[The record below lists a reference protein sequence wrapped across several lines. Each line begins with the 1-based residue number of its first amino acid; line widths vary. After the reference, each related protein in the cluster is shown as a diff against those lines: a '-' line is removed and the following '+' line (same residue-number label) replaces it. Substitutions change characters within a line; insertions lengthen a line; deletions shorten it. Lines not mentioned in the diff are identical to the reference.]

1 MKERNLTMAYHPTQ
15 TLEIEGQYRH
25 HAPIGN
31 GACWLHF
38 TKASKMDLERLL
50 DALSVHPLAK
60 QRLLFGTNIPMVDEY
75 GRHLFLALFVIRPE
89 LQTAKIHLLATE
101 RYVISYMEE
110 DDPLVEK
117 VKERL
122 LHHRE
127 HAIHPGYVIYHF
139 LDITAIRFLQVIDDI
154 ADRIQVLEKQVFK
167 TPFANEIGRSIY
179 RWKIRI
185 HELRQVAEA
194 QEEMMKTIQHTTL
207 PYINAETNPYMQ
219 DVAGRFAR
227 ITAALDTF
235 KESLSGIF
243 DLQLSLKSDH
253 MNVIMKTLT
262 LVSVIFMPMTF
273 IAGVYGMNFEVM
285 PELKWK
291 YGYGFAL
298 LLMAATAA
306 LIALYFKKKGWWG
319 ETGTKEK

>member
-1 MKERNLTMAYHPTQ
+1 MEYHHTETPEVDG
-15 TLEIEGQYRH
+15 LYRR
-25 HAPIGN
+25 HAPIGSET
-31 GACWLHF
+31 CWLHF
-38 TKASKMDLERLL
+38 TAASKVDLERLL

-60 QRLLFGTNIPMVDEY
+60 RRLLFGTDIPMADEY
-75 GRHLFLALFVIRPE
+75 ERSLFLSLFVIRPE
-89 LQTAKIHLLATE
+89 LRTAKIYLLATE
-101 RYVISYMEE
+101 QYVISYMEE

-122 LHHRE
+122 LYHRE
-127 HAIHPGYVIYHF
+127 HALHPGYVLYHF

-154 ADRIQVLEKQVFK
+154 ADRIQALESQVFK
-167 TPFANEIGRSIY
+167 TPFANEIGRNIY

-194 QEEMMKTIQHTTL
+194 QEEMVKTIQHATL
-207 PYINAETNPYMQ
+207 PYINADTNPYMQ
-219 DVAGRFAR
+219 DVAGRFSR
-227 ITAALDTF
+227 ITAALDVF

-273 IAGVYGMNFEVM
+273 IAGVYGMNFAVM

-298 LLMAATAA
+298 LLMATTAA

-319 ETGTKEK
+319 ENGTKEK